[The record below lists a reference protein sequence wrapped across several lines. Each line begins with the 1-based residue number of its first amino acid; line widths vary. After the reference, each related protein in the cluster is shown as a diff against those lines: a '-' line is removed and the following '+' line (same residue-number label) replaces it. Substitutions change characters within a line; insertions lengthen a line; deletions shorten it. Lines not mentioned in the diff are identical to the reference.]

1 MTAPEPMTA
10 PDSLAAPS
18 PGLPLDGITVVSLEQ
33 AVAAPYASRQLADLG
48 ARVIKIERPGGGD
61 FARNYDRSVKGLASY
76 FVWLNRGK
84 ESVALDLKSASGVAA
99 LTGLIGRADV
109 FVQNLAPGAAQ
120 RLGVSAQV
128 LRARH
133 PRLIACDVSGYSPD
147 GPMGQRRAYDLLI
160 QCETGLLS
168 VTGSADAPAKAGIS
182 VADIAGGM
190 FAFSSILAALYA
202 RAQTGQGAALSVS
215 LFESLTEWMS
225 QPLYYAMY
233 TGTPPPR
240 TGTSHA
246 TIAPYGTFRTGGDGS
261 VQLAVQNER
270 EWRRL
275 CAAVLG
281 RPGLADEPRFATN
294 SARVDNRGEL
304 QAEIEAALADL
315 PAEKVLELLDAAQI
329 ANGRMN
335 TVVDLLG
342 HPQLAHRWAEVD
354 SPAGPLRALPSPISL
369 GGATPALGAVP
380 ALGEHTAAVL
390 AEFGLGGAE
399 FTDGDPADGRLVN
412 DRGSDADSTD
422 ATFTAGQPIDADA
435 TDAESSVD
443 DAGDGALTDA
453 RLSEAD
459 VSGTGRSGCGNVGA
473 GW

>member
-1 MTAPEPMTA
+1 MTASDPQAGPA
-10 PDSLAAPS
+10 

-48 ARVIKIERPGGGD
+48 ARVIKVERPGGGD
-61 FARNYDRSVKGLASY
+61 FARNYDSSVKGLASY

-84 ESVALDLKSASGVAA
+84 ESVALDLKSAAGLSA
-99 LTGLIGRADV
+99 LTALIGHADV
-109 FVQNLAPGAAQ
+109 FVQNLAPGAAE
-120 RLGVSAQV
+120 RMGLSAAA
-128 LRARH
+128 LRARD
-133 PRLIACDVSGYSPD
+133 PALIVCDVSGYAPD
-147 GPMGQRRAYDLLI
+147 GPLGDRRAYDLLI

-202 RAQTGQGAALSVS
+202 RARTGDGAALSVS

-246 TIAPYGTFRTGGDGS
+246 TIAPYGTFRTAGGGS
-261 VQLAVQNER
+261 VQLAVQNDR

-275 CAAVLG
+275 CEAVLG
-281 RPGLADEPRFATN
+281 RPELADDPRFATN
-294 SARVDNRGEL
+294 SARVAARPEL
-304 QAEIEAALADL
+304 HAEIEAALAAY
-315 PAEKVLELLDAAQI
+315 PAEKALELLDAARI

-335 TVVDLLG
+335 TVIDLLE
-342 HPQLAHRWAEVD
+342 HPQLAHRWGQVD

-369 GGATPALGAVP
+369 GGAAPALGAIP
-380 ALGEHTAAVL
+380 AVGQHTQAVL
-390 AEFGLGGAE
+390 AEFGL
-399 FTDGDPADGRLVN
+399 AD
-412 DRGSDADSTD
+412 
-422 ATFTAGQPIDADA
+422 AGPGDADA
-435 TDAESSVD
+435 AGSGLSHRD
-443 DAGDGALTDA
+443 D
-453 RLSEAD
+453 
-459 VSGTGRSGCGNVGA
+459 TGRP
-473 GW
+473 